1 MAGVV
6 LGGRAINPLAEDAV
20 FPQQQSQQ
28 QFPLLKAPGSW
39 VMVRSILG
47 LQLPRCQQMDLTP
60 AEHSVAAIVVHNR
73 TLI

>member
-6 LGGRAINPLAEDAV
+6 LGGRAINPLAEDAA

-28 QFPLLKAPGSW
+28 QFPLLKAPAPW

-47 LQLPRCQQMDLTP
+47 LQLPGCQGMDLAP

-73 TLI
+73 SMI